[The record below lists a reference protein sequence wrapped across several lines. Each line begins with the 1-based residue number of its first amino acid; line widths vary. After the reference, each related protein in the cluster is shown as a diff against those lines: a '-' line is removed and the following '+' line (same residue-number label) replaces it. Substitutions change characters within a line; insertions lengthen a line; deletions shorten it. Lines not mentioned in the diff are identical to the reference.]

1 MPQPAEQSLT
11 SMSRKLAALLKV
23 VSFSPQLVIGH
34 SAGAAI
40 AAQMALDQSIAPRA
54 IISLNGAFVGFGGL
68 AGQLFSPIARLLA
81 AGSFASRF
89 FAWQAQDSAIVDK
102 LVRSTG
108 SVLDA
113 AGMRLYTQLV
123 RNAGHVSGALA
134 MMAHWDLVPLEHA
147 LPSLALPVWLVAA
160 ENDLTVPPAQAAL
173 VARSISNLAFAEG
186 LEGEALCYS
195 YEAYGL
201 APGALQLGYHLAVL
215 LGLNN
220 YRAAENFATEQIAGQ
235 PAFGAAPRVH
245 LVRALARGAVGD
257 LSGALKSIEVA
268 QDLISLDPE
277 LGSEVN
283 VVWWLLKREL
293 PESVDDA
300 KDIKLQETL
309 DGIYPEVL
317 RLREKPVYSM
327 LKWPRVFSDMLARV
341 DVSENY

>member
-1 MPQPAEQSLT
+1 MSARLVWETDGRDWPNRSHSHFISAAGLDWHVQQFDDAGLPAGAPRLLLIHGTGSSSHSWRDVAPLLAKRYRVLSLDLPGHGFTSMPQPAEQSLT

-89 FAWQAQDSAIVDK
+89 FAWQAQDPAIVDK

-134 MMAHWDLVPLEHA
+134 MMAHWDLVPLEHS
-147 LPSLALPVWLVAA
+147 LPALALPVWLVAA
-160 ENDLTVPPAQAAL
+160 ENDLTVPPAQASL
-173 VARSISNLAFAEG
+173 VARR
-186 LEGEALCYS
+186 
-195 YEAYGL
+195 
-201 APGALQLGYHLAVL
+201 LQNPRIVLWPMLGHLAH
-215 LGLNN
+215 
-220 YRAAENFATEQIAGQ
+220 EES
-235 PAFGAAPRVH
+235 PAQCA
-245 LVRALARGAVGD
+245 ALAD
-257 LSGALKSIEVA
+257 EV
-268 QDLISLDPE
+268 
-277 LGSEVN
+277 
-283 VVWWLLKREL
+283 
-293 PESVDDA
+293 
-300 KDIKLQETL
+300 
-309 DGIYPEVL
+309 
-317 RLREKPVYSM
+317 
-327 LKWPRVFSDMLARV
+327 MLAL
-341 DVSENY
+341 SAG

>member
-1 MPQPAEQSLT
+1 MSARLVWETDGRDWPNRSHSHFISAAGLDWHVQQFDDAGLAASAPRLLLIHGTGSSSHSWRDVAPLLAKRYRVLSIDLPGHGFTSMPQPAEQSLT

-40 AAQMALDQSIAPRA
+40 AAQMALDHAIAPRA

-89 FAWQAQDSAIVDK
+89 FAWQAQDPSIVDK

-173 VARSISNLAFAEG
+173 VARR
-186 LEGEALCYS
+186 
-195 YEAYGL
+195 
-201 APGALQLGYHLAVL
+201 LQHPRIVLWPMLGHLAH
-215 LGLNN
+215 
-220 YRAAENFATEQIAGQ
+220 EES
-235 PAFGAAPRVH
+235 PAQCA
-245 LVRALARGAVGD
+245 ALAD
-257 LSGALKSIEVA
+257 EV
-268 QDLISLDPE
+268 
-277 LGSEVN
+277 
-283 VVWWLLKREL
+283 
-293 PESVDDA
+293 
-300 KDIKLQETL
+300 
-309 DGIYPEVL
+309 
-317 RLREKPVYSM
+317 
-327 LKWPRVFSDMLARV
+327 MLA
-341 DVSENY
+341 VSAA

>member
-1 MPQPAEQSLT
+1 MTARLVWETDGRDWPNRSHSRFIPAAGLDWHVQQFDDASLPASAPRVLLIHGTGSSSHSWRDVAPLLAKRYRVLSLDLPGHGFTSMPQPAEQSLT

-134 MMAHWDLVPLEHA
+134 MMAHWDLVPLEHS
-147 LPSLALPVWLVAA
+147 LPTLALPVWLVAA
-160 ENDLTVPPAQAAL
+160 ENDLTVPPAQASL
-173 VARSISNLAFAEG
+173 VARR
-186 LEGEALCYS
+186 
-195 YEAYGL
+195 
-201 APGALQLGYHLAVL
+201 LQHPRIILWPMLGHLAH
-215 LGLNN
+215 
-220 YRAAENFATEQIAGQ
+220 EES
-235 PAFGAAPRVH
+235 PAQCAS
-245 LVRALARGAVGD
+245 LAD
-257 LSGALKSIEVA
+257 EV
-268 QDLISLDPE
+268 
-277 LGSEVN
+277 
-283 VVWWLLKREL
+283 
-293 PESVDDA
+293 
-300 KDIKLQETL
+300 
-309 DGIYPEVL
+309 
-317 RLREKPVYSM
+317 
-327 LKWPRVFSDMLARV
+327 MLA
-341 DVSENY
+341 VSAA

>member
-1 MPQPAEQSLT
+1 MSARLVWETDGRDWPNRSHSRFIPAAGLDWHVQQFDDASLPASAPRVLLIHGTGSSSHSWRDVAPLLAKRYHVLSLDLPGHGFTSMPQPAEQSLT

-89 FAWQAQDSAIVDK
+89 FAWQAQYPAIVDK

-160 ENDLTVPPAQAAL
+160 ENDLTVPPAQASL
-173 VARSISNLAFAEG
+173 VARR
-186 LEGEALCYS
+186 
-195 YEAYGL
+195 
-201 APGALQLGYHLAVL
+201 LQHPRIILWPMLGHLAH
-215 LGLNN
+215 
-220 YRAAENFATEQIAGQ
+220 EES
-235 PAFGAAPRVH
+235 PAQCAS
-245 LVRALARGAVGD
+245 LAD
-257 LSGALKSIEVA
+257 EV
-268 QDLISLDPE
+268 
-277 LGSEVN
+277 
-283 VVWWLLKREL
+283 
-293 PESVDDA
+293 
-300 KDIKLQETL
+300 
-309 DGIYPEVL
+309 
-317 RLREKPVYSM
+317 
-327 LKWPRVFSDMLARV
+327 MLA
-341 DVSENY
+341 VSAG